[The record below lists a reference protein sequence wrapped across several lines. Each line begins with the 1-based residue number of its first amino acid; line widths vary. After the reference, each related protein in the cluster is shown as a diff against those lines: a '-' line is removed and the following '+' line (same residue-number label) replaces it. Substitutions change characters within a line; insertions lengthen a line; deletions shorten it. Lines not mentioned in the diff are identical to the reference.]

1 MQSDISRDV
10 RDREADV
17 SAEMGENLRQRRDVP
32 ACLRIQYLLLLLLVL
47 SIIGSLGPSSPEEF
61 AESVSLSYSASY
73 TLYKKQ

>member
-1 MQSDISRDV
+1 MQSDISCDV

-47 SIIGSLGPSSPEEF
+47 SIIGSLGKIEPLSPEEF
-61 AESVSLSYSASY
+61 AESVSLSSSASY
-73 TLYKKQ
+73 T